1 MSDDSENP
9 QSPPA
14 ADLAA
19 ALALL
24 RALHGE
30 DVPDGPLGPATVPE
44 SVLALPIKAAMELF
58 EYHGKVC
65 TNVHCHHLP
74 PPLRPYRRM
83 RRQAIQG
90 AASQV
95 NEVLWVWPDHDLVVT
110 VREAI
115 LDEYDELASLVSKG
129 ELLQGGR
136 LGELLNDPEGVFN
149 LTAVLWASRFE
160 SPQAEELFR
169 CLVPLAVGAS
179 ASGTDAPRRPG
190 ADRESM
196 KELKAECRKLRR
208 ELKGSADEAGRL
220 QAALRRSE
228 LALEKVRR
236 DHGETR
242 ERAEAAA
249 AEVGRLEDRLRRG
262 DSAIEDHQLKAAQA
276 ERVNAD
282 LLRDRRRLQEEIRR
296 KEQERSRL
304 ASRLAN
310 ENTRL
315 KRLEQQ
321 AASRPRGADAVWR
334 FLRRQKERIQADLA
348 GDGAVRARAEGDWS
362 AHLRLEEAFLAAHP
376 RYRPVPA
383 VSVRPPK
390 PPLRLDALGGS
401 SEIGRSCYL
410 LELGGRRI
418 LVDCG
423 IKPGASRDQHPGFG
437 GLDRIDALLLTHAH
451 TDHIGWV
458 PALVRRF
465 GDDLDIYCSSATA
478 ALLPVQLQDC
488 RQHYL
493 HKMRLQRDNAQ
504 YGSDEEGPRDAYG
517 QEDVDRVPCQ
527 VHACGFEEETR
538 LPFDDISIRFFPAGH
553 ILGAASILV
562 EDGRGRRV
570 FFSGDFSSFPQ
581 LTTPAASWPEDL
593 GEVDLLVLESTYG
606 NRRHQPMER
615 VRADLVTFLRETTQ
629 TREGSVILASFALG
643 RAQEL
648 LQLVAAA
655 QARGELPASLPVHF
669 DGMIREINPIYA
681 NHADFDLP
689 ESFREVAGPYDRQEA
704 AEGARTVPSVIVTT
718 SGMLTGGPVVEYAR
732 RLLPEPRH
740 RIVLTGYQDEGA
752 PSRALRE
759 LASPGLART
768 VRLSNGAGGG
778 VEIRAALPAKEASL
792 SGHADQPGLVSYAGR
807 LRPRHIALVHGE
819 PAAQE
824 ELGARLAERHP
835 GAAIVGGPDELEIG

>member
-1 MSDDSENP
+1 MSDNSENP
-9 QSPPA
+9 HPPPA
-14 ADLAA
+14 ADLTA

-44 SVLALPIKAAMELF
+44 SVLALPVKAAMELF

-65 TNVHCHHLP
+65 TNLHCHHLP
-74 PPLRPYRRM
+74 PPLRPYRHM
-83 RRQAIQG
+83 RRQAIRG
-90 AASQV
+90 AAGLV
-95 NEVLWVWPDHDLVVT
+95 HEVLWDWPDHDLVVT
-110 VREAI
+110 VRAAI

-129 ELLQGGR
+129 DLLQGGR
-136 LGELLNDPEGVFN
+136 LGELLEDPEGVFN
-149 LTAVLWASRFE
+149 LTAVLWASRFQ
-160 SPQAEELFR
+160 PPPAEELFR
-169 CLVPLAVGAS
+169 CLVPVAVGAS
-179 ASGTDAPRRPG
+179 ASGAGAPRGPG

-196 KELKAECRKLRR
+196 KELKAERRKLRR

-249 AEVGRLEDRLRRG
+249 AEVGRLEDRLRR
-262 DSAIEDHQLKAAQA
+262 DHSAIEDHQLKADQA
-276 ERVNAD
+276 ERVNTD
-282 LLRDRRRLQEEIRR
+282 LLCDRRRLQKEIRR

-315 KRLEQQ
+315 QRLEQQ

-334 FLRRQKERIQADLA
+334 FLRREKERIQADLA
-348 GDGAVRARAEGDWS
+348 GAGAGGARADEEWT

-376 RYRPVPA
+376 RYRPVRA
-383 VSVRPPK
+383 VSVRRPK

-423 IKPGASRDQHPGFG
+423 IKPGAARDLHPGFG

-517 QEDVDRVPCQ
+517 QEEVDRIPFQ
-527 VHACGFEEETR
+527 VHACGFEEEVR
-538 LPFDDISIRFFPAGH
+538 LPFDDISVRFFAAGH

-606 NRRHQPMER
+606 NRRHQPMDR
-615 VRADLVTFLRETTQ
+615 VRADLVAFIRETTQ

-655 QARGELPASLPVHF
+655 QVQGDLSPSLPVHF

-681 NHADFDLP
+681 DHADLRLP
-689 ESFREVAGPYDRQEA
+689 GSFHEVSGPHGRQEA

-759 LASPGLART
+759 LASPGLARR
-768 VRLSNGAGGG
+768 VRLSNGAGESF
-778 VEIRAALPAKEASL
+778 EIRAALPAKEASL

-835 GAAIVGGPDELEIG
+835 GAEIVGGPDELEVA

>member
-1 MSDDSENP
+1 MSDNSENP
-9 QSPPA
+9 QPPPA
-14 ADLAA
+14 ADLSA

-44 SVLALPIKAAMELF
+44 SVLALPVKAAMELF

-65 TNVHCHHLP
+65 TNLHCHHLP
-74 PPLRPYRRM
+74 PPLRPYRHM
-83 RRQAIQG
+83 RRQAIRG
-90 AASQV
+90 AAGLV
-95 NEVLWVWPDHDLVVT
+95 HEVLWEWPDHDLVVT
-110 VREAI
+110 VRAAI
-115 LDEYDELASLVSKG
+115 LDEYDELASLVSRG
-129 ELLQGGR
+129 DLLQGGR
-136 LGELLNDPEGVFN
+136 LGELLEDPEGVFN
-149 LTAVLWASRFE
+149 LTAVLWASRFQ
-160 SPQAEELFR
+160 PPPAEELFR
-169 CLVPLAVGAS
+169 CLVPVAVGAS
-179 ASGTDAPRRPG
+179 GAGAPRGPG

-196 KELKAECRKLRR
+196 KELKAERRKLRR

-249 AEVGRLEDRLRRG
+249 AEIGRLEDRLHR
-262 DSAIEDHQLKAAQA
+262 DHSAIEDHQLKAAQA
-276 ERVNAD
+276 ERVNTD
-282 LLRDRRRLQEEIRR
+282 LLRDRRRLQKEIRR

-315 KRLEQQ
+315 QRLEQQ

-334 FLRRQKERIQADLA
+334 FLRREKERIQADLA
-348 GDGAVRARAEGDWS
+348 GAGAGGARADEEWT

-376 RYRPVPA
+376 RYRPVRA
-383 VSVRPPK
+383 VSVPRPK

-423 IKPGASRDQHPGFG
+423 IKPGAARDLHPGFG

-517 QEDVDRVPCQ
+517 QEEVDRIPFQ
-527 VHACGFEEETR
+527 VHACGFEEEVR
-538 LPFDDISIRFFPAGH
+538 LPFDDISVRFFAAGH

-606 NRRHQPMER
+606 NRRHQPMDR
-615 VRADLVTFLRETTQ
+615 VRADLVAFIRETTQ

-655 QARGELPASLPVHF
+655 QVQGDLSPSLPVHF

-681 NHADFDLP
+681 DHADLRLP
-689 ESFREVAGPYDRQEA
+689 ESFHEVSGPHGRQEA

-759 LASPGLART
+759 LASPGLARR
-768 VRLSNGAGGG
+768 VRLSNGAGESF
-778 VEIRAALPAKEASL
+778 EIRAALPAKEASL

-835 GAAIVGGPDELEIG
+835 GAEIVGGPDELEVA